1 MDASTTWFAEVAG
14 GVATAAPRAAGCP
27 TMVERSGR
35 AGEMAP
41 LHRRDEAET
50 YRVIAGEVTFWVG
63 GEVVQAGEGDVVVA
77 PAGAVR
83 TWRAESDGA
92 RWVVVTR
99 VTAPDRFQ
107 DFGRAMSPPLAA
119 RCREWPSPSEL
130 ATVASIA
137 APNGIELL
145 GPPGALPDG
154 R

>member
-1 MDASTTWFAEVAG
+1 MDMTALWFADTAG
-14 GVATAAPRAAGCP
+14 AVATASGGRGRQA
-27 TMVERSGR
+27 TMVERSAR

-41 LHRRDEAET
+41 LHRRNEAET
-50 YRVIAGEVTFWVG
+50 YRVVAGTMTFWVG
-63 GEVVQAGEGDVVVA
+63 GEVVRAGEGEVVVA

-83 TWRAESDGA
+83 TWRAESEGA

-99 VTAPDRFQ
+99 VTAPDRFL

-137 APNGIELL
+137 SPNGIELL

-154 R
+154 H

>member
-1 MDASTTWFAEVAG
+1 
-14 GVATAAPRAAGCP
+14 VATAAADPDRRA
-27 TMVERSGR
+27 TMVERSAR

-50 YRVIAGEVTFWVG
+50 YRVVAGEVTFWVA
-63 GEVVQAGEGDVVVA
+63 GEVVRAGEGDVVVA
-77 PAGAVR
+77 PSGAVR

-99 VTAPDRFQ
+99 VTAPDRFV

-119 RCREWPSPSEL
+119 RCREWPSASEL

>member
-1 MDASTTWFAEVAG
+1 MDAPAAWFADVAG
-14 GVATAAPRAAGCP
+14 AVATAAIDSDRRP
-27 TMVERSGR
+27 TMFERSAR

-41 LHRRDEAET
+41 LHRRNEAET
-50 YRVIAGEVTFWVG
+50 YRVTGGEVTFWVG
-63 GEVVQAGEGDVVVA
+63 GEVVRAAEGDVVVA
-77 PAGAVR
+77 PAGAAR

-99 VTAPDRFQ
+99 VTAPDRFV

-145 GPPGALPDG
+145 GPPGVLPDG